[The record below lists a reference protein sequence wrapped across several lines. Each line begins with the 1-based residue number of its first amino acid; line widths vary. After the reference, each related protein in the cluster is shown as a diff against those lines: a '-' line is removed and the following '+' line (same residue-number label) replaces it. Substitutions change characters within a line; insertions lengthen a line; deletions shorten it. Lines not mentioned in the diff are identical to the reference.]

1 MCGGAS
7 LVVVGGVMVAGAV
20 CCGGLSFAE
29 GTGLRAVR
37 ALRRK
42 RKIQEAAQVEKT
54 PGTAAQEVKATAK
67 APDAAARAAAP
78 PPPADV
84 EEALAVE
91 SPLAVVQNEKIPSGA
106 SVEAEA
112 EAITAPLLV
121 AA

>member
-1 MCGGAS
+1 M
-7 LVVVGGVMVAGAV
+7 
-20 CCGGLSFAE
+20 SFAE

-78 PPPADV
+78 PAADV